1 MFVTANSVLCT
12 GKKKR
17 SVMMDPITGAEEDV
31 EMISP
36 SKTE

>member
-1 MFVTANSVLCT
+1 MFVTAGSTLCT

>member
-1 MFVTANSVLCT
+1 VFVTAAGLCT

-17 SVMMDPITGAEEDV
+17 SVIMDPITGAEEDV
-31 EMISP
+31 ELISP